1 MFEIGLNFVVLACA
15 ILSLNIFSIDFLV
28 FDRMNYFSLVSGL
41 VSVAFMVIPMG
52 SDED

>member
-15 ILSLNIFSIDFLV
+15 ILSLNIFSVDLLV
-28 FDRMNYFSLVSGL
+28 FNKMNYFSLISGL